1 MALFWPTMIS
11 RTHRMRG
18 AVVFRNHA
26 PGRLSA
32 YLTLMV
38 VVLLSGCAD
47 TRGGSIP
54 YDKSL
59 AAPDAPTFSTLGAD
73 YKIAPMDKLGIKVFK
88 MDDLSGEYDVD
99 LAGNI
104 SLPLIGQVEAAN
116 LTTAQLDDE
125 LTQKLGAKY
134 LEHPDVS
141 VAIKSST
148 AHVVTVDGAVTQG
161 GSFPVAGQI
170 SLIQA
175 VAMAHGT
182 TEDANPRRVAVFR
195 TIGGQRQAAAFDL
208 TSIRRGESPDPPI
221 YPGDI
226 IVVDGSGVKARTK
239 QILQSIPL
247 LALFGPLGL

>member
-1 MALFWPTMIS
+1 MLAFSL
-11 RTHRMRG
+11 G
-18 AVVFRNHA
+18 AVALV
-26 PGRLSA
+26 
-32 YLTLMV
+32 
-38 VVLLSGCAD
+38 SGCAD

-54 YDKSL
+54 YDKAF
-59 AAPDAPTFSTLGAD
+59 AAPDATKFQTLESD

-88 MDDLSGEYDVD
+88 SDDLSGDYIVD

-104 SLPLIGQVEAAN
+104 SLPLIGELKAAN

-125 LTQKLGAKY
+125 LTQKLGARY

-141 VAIKSST
+141 VAIKAST
-148 AHVVTVDGAVTQG
+148 AHVVTIDGAVTEAG
-161 GSFPVAGQI
+161 AFPVGGPI

-175 VAMAHGT
+175 IAMAKGT
-182 TEDANPRRVAVFR
+182 TEAANARRVAVFR

-208 TSIRRGESPDPPI
+208 TAIRRGQAPDPQI

-226 IVVDGSGVKARTK
+226 VVVDGSSIKAAQK

-247 LALFGPLGL
+247 LAIFGPL

>member
-1 MALFWPTMIS
+1 MFLDHPP
-11 RTHRMRG
+11 R
-18 AVVFRNHA
+18 
-26 PGRLSA
+26 RL
-32 YLTLMV
+32 LTLLSLAV
-38 VVLLSGCAD
+38 PFTISGCAD

-54 YDKSL
+54 YDKIL
-59 AAPDAPTFSTLGAD
+59 AAPDETKFQTLESD
-73 YKIAPMDKLGIKVFK
+73 YKIAPMDKLGVMVFK
-88 MDDLSGEYDVD
+88 MDDLSGDYVVD

-104 SLPLIGQVEAAN
+104 SLPLIGEVKAAN

-148 AHVVTVDGAVTQG
+148 AHVVTVDGAVREG
-161 GSFPVAGQI
+161 GAFPVGGPV

-175 VAMAHGT
+175 VAMAKGT
-182 TEDANPRRVAVFR
+182 TEDANARRVAVFR

-208 TSIRRGESPDPPI
+208 PSIRRGEAPDPQI

-226 IVVDGSGVKARTK
+226 IVVDGSSIKAAQK
-239 QILQSIPL
+239 QIFQSFPL
-247 LALFGPLGL
+247 LSIFRPF

>member
-1 MALFWPTMIS
+1 
-11 RTHRMRG
+11 
-18 AVVFRNHA
+18 VFVLA
-26 PGRLSA
+26 PRRL
-32 YLTLMV
+32 LTLICIAGAIA
-38 VVLLSGCAD
+38 LSGCAD

-54 YDKSL
+54 YDKPL
-59 AAPDAPTFSTLGAD
+59 AAPDEVKFQTLETN

-88 MDDLSGEYDVD
+88 MDDLSGDYDVD

-104 SLPLIGQVEAAN
+104 SLPLIGQIQAAN
-116 LTTAQLDDE
+116 LTTAQLDDV

-141 VAIKSST
+141 VAIKAST
-148 AHVVTVDGAVTQG
+148 AHVVTVDGSVKEG
-161 GSFPVAGQI
+161 GSFPVAGPI

-175 VAMAHGT
+175 VAMAKGT
-182 TEDANPRRVAVFR
+182 SEDANARRVAVFR

-208 TSIRRGESPDPPI
+208 TSIRRGEAPDPQI

-226 IVVDGSGVKARTK
+226 VVVDGSKVKAAQK

-247 LALFGPLGL
+247 LAIFGPL